1 MIPTTDH
8 ACIPST
14 GGVVTAVE
22 NKIHHTERCIGTSDV
37 TFLFQNKKNRAL
49 KKVDYICID
58 PRSSRDVTLM
68 FYSQSLSCIDLRTKI
83 GEMHSLAFQV
93 SHHHLR
99 PINLIKQFLL
109 NIVYVLFVWV
119 WI

>member
-37 TFLFQNKKNRAL
+37 TFLFQNKKKQGPEKGRLHLHRPTVIQRRDFNVL
-49 KKVDYICID
+49 LPEPILH
-58 PRSSRDVTLM
+58 RSA
-68 FYSQSLSCIDLRTKI
+68 YQN
-83 GEMHSLAFQV
+83 Q
-93 SHHHLR
+93 
-99 PINLIKQFLL
+99 
-109 NIVYVLFVWV
+109 
-119 WI
+119 